1 MNKEELINEIE
12 KTLIVIKDYVKY
24 KADYNIDLAIIN
36 NLVSNILK
44 EIEKCQK

>member
-12 KTLIVIKDYVKY
+12 KTLIFIKDYVKS